1 MGELNYSAQQL
12 LPKYESDKI
21 YSYLEYQQVQ
31 EVMIPLTEIVVCMV
45 QIILL
50 RFCLVRDLVDN
61 GQRATT
67 SFGLLCRMI
76 F

>member
-1 MGELNYSAQQL
+1 MGELNYSAQ
-12 LPKYESDKI
+12 PNYESDKI

-31 EVMIPLTEIVVCMV
+31 EVMIPLTEIVFCMV

-61 GQRATT
+61 GQRATA